1 MLLFISSG
9 LFVPCSADSPCN
21 VYSIDIVGFKLAQA
35 SLFVARGFNNFGDK
49 RLFEVEQ
56 TAVIEKGP

>member
-1 MLLFISSG
+1 MVFTYCVVS
-9 LFVPCSADSPCN
+9 
-21 VYSIDIVGFKLAQA
+21 
-35 SLFVARGFNNFGDK
+35 RGFNNFGDK

>member
-1 MLLFISSG
+1 MSRGSVGGDDGGSDSG
-9 LFVPCSADSPCN
+9 SGSGN
-21 VYSIDIVGFKLAQA
+21 TTGSG
-35 SLFVARGFNNFGDK
+35 RGFNNFGDK

>member
-1 MLLFISSG
+1 MRIT
-9 LFVPCSADSPCN
+9 DM
-21 VYSIDIVGFKLAQA
+21 ITH
-35 SLFVARGFNNFGDK
+35 RGFNNFGDK

>member
-1 MLLFISSG
+1 MKRKG
-9 LFVPCSADSPCN
+9 EM
-21 VYSIDIVGFKLAQA
+21 GFGRE
-35 SLFVARGFNNFGDK
+35 SRGFNNFGDK

>member
-1 MLLFISSG
+1 MGMEKVSLQTEG
-9 LFVPCSADSPCN
+9 A
-21 VYSIDIVGFKLAQA
+21 A
-35 SLFVARGFNNFGDK
+35 SEHGSRGFNNFGDK

>member
-1 MLLFISSG
+1 M
-9 LFVPCSADSPCN
+9 VQ
-21 VYSIDIVGFKLAQA
+21 KLA
-35 SLFVARGFNNFGDK
+35 LKRTGDFVTHSRGFNNFGDK

>member
-1 MLLFISSG
+1 MFFANGNFVYSRFKIYVVFTSQMLLLI
-9 LFVPCSADSPCN
+9 
-21 VYSIDIVGFKLAQA
+21 
-35 SLFVARGFNNFGDK
+35 RGFNNFGDK

>member
-1 MLLFISSG
+1 MHLPLFLCLYES
-9 LFVPCSADSPCN
+9 FWK
-21 VYSIDIVGFKLAQA
+21 GFESDQRRLT
-35 SLFVARGFNNFGDK
+35 RGFNNFGDK

>member
-1 MLLFISSG
+1 MTVFKKTNFFPSFLVKKSVNCKCDCSEIFFYS
-9 LFVPCSADSPCN
+9 FV
-21 VYSIDIVGFKLAQA
+21 
-35 SLFVARGFNNFGDK
+35 RGFNNFGDK